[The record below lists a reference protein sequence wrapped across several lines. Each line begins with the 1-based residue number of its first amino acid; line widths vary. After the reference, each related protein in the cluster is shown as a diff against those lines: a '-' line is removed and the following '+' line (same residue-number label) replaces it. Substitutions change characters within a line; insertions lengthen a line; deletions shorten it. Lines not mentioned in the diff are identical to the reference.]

1 MWLSLGLSLL
11 SKNQS
16 RLQEELLKAGG
27 KARHQQKM
35 PSLSRLQAALAAVY
49 IPRSENQ
56 LSLTQKQHPPHPCLT
71 HLNRV
76 TACGWPR
83 VTAVGTPACPQ
94 THQHQS
100 ILKVNKETTYS
111 NANLIIKMDTGI
123 IIIARNRGLEASF

>member
-27 KARHQQKM
+27 GKHDISRKCHLSADCKQPWQQH
-35 PSLSRLQAALAAVY
+35 